1 LWFVGKVYERQ
12 EEKTKLHD
20 DESIETEWDEVL
32 ANATEED
39 LVDLAG
45 EWVMRLNFGKTI
57 LLCEL

>member
-1 LWFVGKVYERQ
+1 MWFVGKVYERK

-45 EWVMRLNFGKTI
+45 ELVTRLNFGKNI